1 MENLVPHKFVI
12 TKEIRNKV
20 NSHKS
25 LVLWFTGLSGSGK
38 STLANLVE
46 QKLHDL
52 GIKTYALD
60 GDTIRRGINK
70 DLSFDPECRTEN
82 VRRIGEIAALMMDAG
97 LVVLTSF
104 VSPYKIDRI
113 MVENIIKSTNF
124 VEIYVNTSIREC
136 ERRDV
141 KGLYKRAKDGEIDN
155 LTGVSA
161 PYEAPENPTI
171 EIKTEEETIEQSVKK
186 YLII

>member
-1 MENLVPHKFVI
+1 MENLVPHKFII
-12 TKEIRNKV
+12 TKEIRNKD
-20 NSHKS
+20 NNHKS

-52 GIKTYALD
+52 EIKTYALD

-161 PYEAPENPTI
+161 PYEAPENPAI
-171 EIKTEEETIEQSVKK
+171 EIKTEEGSIELSV
-186 YLII
+186 